1 LFVTRRQF
9 ILRTG
14 AGLAGSAVSIGLYA
28 WRIEPHWVEI
38 VERLLPIEKLPSAL
52 VGKRLVQISD
62 LHVGPRV
69 ADAYL
74 MAALDRVGALRPDIL
89 AITGDFVS
97 YWGEGTFAQLD
108 RVLERLP
115 RGRRATLAIL
125 GNHDYGSRWSQGD
138 VGDRIAKRLDALGV
152 AVLRNER
159 FPVDGLEVAGLDD
172 YWGPHFS
179 PEKILS
185 TLDPAKPGLVLCHN
199 PDAVDCP
206 VWGEFRGWILSGHT
220 HGGQCKPPFLPPPLL
235 PTKNRRY
242 TAGEFELLGGRRLY
256 INRGL
261 GHLLQVRFNVRPE
274 ITAFTLVQG

>member
-1 LFVTRRQF
+1 MLLTRRQF
-9 ILRTG
+9 AWRASTG
-14 AGLAGSAVSIGLYA
+14 IAGSAVVVGLYA

-38 VERLLPIEKLPSAL
+38 VERLLPIRKLPSIL
-52 VGKRLVQISD
+52 VGKRLVHISD

-69 ADAYL
+69 SDAYL
-74 MAALDRVGALRPDIL
+74 MAVLDRVGALRPDIL

-97 YWGEGTFAQLD
+97 YWGEDTFAQLD
-108 RVLERLP
+108 RVLDRLP
-115 RGRRATLAIL
+115 RGSRATLAIL
-125 GNHDYGSRWSQGD
+125 GNHDYGTRWSQAD
-138 VGDRIAKRLDALGV
+138 VGDRIAARLGGLGV
-152 AVLRNER
+152 VVLRNER
-159 FPVDGLEVAGLDD
+159 TTVDGLEVAGLDD
-172 YWGPHFS
+172 YWSPNFS

-206 VWGEFRGWILSGHT
+206 VWGDFRGWILSGHT

-235 PTKNRRY
+235 PTKNKRY
-242 TAGEFELLGGRRLY
+242 TAGEFELPAGRKLY